1 MGKALELSAVSD
13 FKAVKPRAAGLK
25 IADIPDGNYS
35 LSIGTTYRRF
45 DKEAYQKK
53 TLTPNQK
60 AWVESL
66 QDEDGIISCTL
77 KSPEGSFPTSLFLSL
92 LKSFSSVKEENK
104 ELVVK
109 NGAEFTLKQGV
120 LCQN

>member
-1 MGKALELSAVSD
+1 MGKVQELSAIAD
-13 FKAVKPRAAGLK
+13 FKVVKPKASGLK
-25 IADIPDGNYS
+25 ISDIPDGNYA

-66 QDEDGIISCTL
+66 QDEDGIVSCTL

-92 LKSFSSVKEENK
+92 LKSFDSVKEEGK
-104 ELVVK
+104 ALVVK
-109 NGAEFTLKQGV
+109 NGAEFTLKSGV